1 MIFRNKKKE
10 EPKHSILSA
19 IKPKPKLDLGL
30 NKKENTGSKGVRE
43 KQILN
48 VFVDVES
55 NRKFIESFAAYA
67 IGLTNVRAVM
77 LDNPKY
83 YEITTSKIKE
93 LEAKEYEVN
102 YIELPKRKKQKI
114 RVYCSANKYYIDM
127 ASAYVLG
134 YIDDKQFYD
143 VSNDFYLLDNA
154 KFEYIK
160 NNYDVEY
167 DRIINESN
175 KRR

>member
-19 IKPKPKLDLGL
+19 VKPKPKLDLSL
-30 NKKENTGSKGVRE
+30 NKKENTVSKGVRE

-48 VFVDVES
+48 IFIDVET

-93 LEAKEYEVN
+93 LENRGCEVN
-102 YIELPKRKKQKI
+102 YIELPKRKKI
-114 RVYCSANKYYIDM
+114 IVYSCDDEYYIDM
-127 ASAYVLG
+127 SSAYVLG
-134 YIDDKQFYD
+134 YIDVKQFYD

-167 DRIINESN
+167 NQIINESN